1 MVGAP
6 DAIRRKK
13 KRESAELK
21 AGKLQDDQIKSVRL
35 LLAITRK
42 FTIARG
48 THRKD
53 AGPLSP
59 GSAGSSRTYA
69 R

>member
-21 AGKLQDDQIKSVRL
+21 AAKLQEDQIKAVRL

-42 FTIARG
+42 FTIARN
-48 THRKD
+48 
-53 AGPLSP
+53 GPS
-59 GSAGSSRTYA
+59 T
-69 R
+69 